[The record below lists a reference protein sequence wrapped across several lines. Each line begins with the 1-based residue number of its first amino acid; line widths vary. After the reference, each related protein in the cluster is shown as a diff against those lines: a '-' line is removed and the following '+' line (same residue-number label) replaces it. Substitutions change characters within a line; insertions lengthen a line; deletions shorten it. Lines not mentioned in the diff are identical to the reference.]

1 MAAVTTTMN
10 DKSTGYIK
18 AVEMT
23 GPALV
28 SALAAQAYACAA
40 RARDLRALG
49 GRNMDDKL
57 IFVLA

>member
-1 MAAVTTTMN
+1 MN